1 MAAAH
6 HQQMG
11 RLFIS
16 SSLLLLLL
24 LLVSFTSS
32 WAFLLPAGGKACR
45 SVHSRPR
52 SQQQRPVAVVV
63 ASGRPGMRLASAVGG
78 AVDAGAAQR

>member
-1 MAAAH
+1 MAAALH
-6 HQQMG
+6 HRMG
-11 RLFIS
+11 PLFI

-24 LLVSFTSS
+24 LLVSFTPS

-45 SVHSRPR
+45 GVGSMPRP
-52 SQQQRPVAVVV
+52 QQQWPMVATG

-78 AVDAGAAQR
+78 AVDAGAAER